1 MPIKKVEKIWMNGTL
16 VNWDDA
22 KVHVLTHAM
31 HYGSSWF
38 EGIRCYETK
47 RGSAIFR
54 HEAHMQ
60 RLIDSAKMYRSII
73 PYTVKQLQ
81 DAAKET
87 IRANNMKSCYIRPLA
102 YRGYGEVGVFPLG
115 CPVDVMIAVW
125 DWGAYLGS
133 EAIDHGI
140 DVCVSS
146 WNRPAPNTLP
156 TMSKAGGN
164 YLSSQLIKM
173 EAVADGYSEG
183 IALDVAGYISEGSG
197 ENIFL
202 VRDGTVFTP
211 PLISAIL
218 PGITRSAVF
227 KLMEAAGLRVVEG
240 LIPREM
246 LYIADEMF
254 FTGTAAEITPIRS
267 VDKMNIGDGKP
278 GPVTR
283 KLQEMFF
290 DIVRNGN
297 DTFRWLDFVYD

>member
-1 MPIKKVEKIWMNGTL
+1 MPINKVEKIWMNGTL

-38 EGIRCYETK
+38 EGLRCYETK

-60 RLIDSAKMYRSII
+60 RLIDSARMYRSIV
-73 PYTVKQLQ
+73 PYSVKQLQ

-87 IRANNMKSCYIRPLA
+87 IRANRMKSCYIRPLA

-164 YLSSQLIKM
+164 YLNSQLIKM

-202 VRDGTVFTP
+202 VRDGVVYTP

-227 KLMEAAGLRVVEG
+227 KLMETAGLRVVEG

-246 LYIADEMF
+246 LYVADEMF

-267 VDKMNIGDGKP
+267 VDKMNVGDGKP

-290 DIVRNGN
+290 DVVRNGN
-297 DTFRWLDFVYD
+297 DTYSWLDFVYD